1 MFLVVPIQSKIKI
14 DNLDTKNQHLKEL
27 LKNLTVKNN

>member
-14 DNLDTKNQHLKEL
+14 DNLDTKNQDLKEL
-27 LKNLTVKNN
+27 LKNLTLKNN